1 MQILE
6 ARYLQASGHAFAGA
20 AKLITHTMREC
31 DIVDLVGRYVHMSS
45 RFRTCKDV
53 LMPLA
58 NYGLMCDIC
67 TSSRARKTNGPDND
81 AQAHQT
87 LE

>member
-1 MQILE
+1 
-6 ARYLQASGHAFAGA
+6 
-20 AKLITHTMREC
+20 
-31 DIVDLVGRYVHMSS
+31 MSS